1 MGKSSRL
8 MEQQLN
14 MLAYKYKEAVEEK
27 IRNLGDGQGGQ
38 GPSRKGF
45 GMSHNS
51 ELCDKRWDQGR
62 LLAAFRGI
70 YQLDFVSHNV
80 ESEGGRCVLVG
91 GRRWAARKFRFD
103 FRKGLRGYR

>member
-1 MGKSSRL
+1 LGKSSRL

-51 ELCDKRWDQGR
+51 ELCDKRWGQEGP
-62 LLAAFRGI
+62 LAAFLGS
-70 YQLDFVSHNV
+70 YQLEFVSHNM
-80 ESEGGRCVLVG
+80 GNQGQ
-91 GRRWAARKFRFD
+91 
-103 FRKGLRGYR
+103 